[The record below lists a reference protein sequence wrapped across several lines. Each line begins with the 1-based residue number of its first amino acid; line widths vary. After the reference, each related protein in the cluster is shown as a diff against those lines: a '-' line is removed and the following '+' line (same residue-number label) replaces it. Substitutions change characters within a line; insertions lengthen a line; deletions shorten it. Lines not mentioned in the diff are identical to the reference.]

1 MNKIAIDIVLIP
13 DDETLNLCKEI
24 NKNLT
29 DEIDF
34 NNTWK
39 TPHISLLMWVM
50 NESDLEKISQI
61 VSEIGKSNLPLQF
74 DSVIENY
81 FSEPRQM
88 NVPFMKIDHN
98 KIIEHISCELQQ
110 KVEPLLEYEN
120 VTKDMFFNSNTIRQS
135 SMNWVKWYKDK
146 SVQERWEHI
155 TLGVWESD
163 EYVGN
168 TYFWSSHKI
177 AIYHLSDNCTC
188 EHKLSE
194 HSI

>member
-13 DDETLNLCKEI
+13 DDETINLCKEI

-50 NESDLEKISQI
+50 NKEDLKEISQI
-61 VSEIGKSNLPLQF
+61 VSEIGKNNLPVKF
-74 DSVIENY
+74 EWIIENH
-81 FSEPRQM
+81 FSKSRQM
-88 NVPFMKIDHN
+88 NVPFMKILQN
-98 KIIEHISCELQQ
+98 KVIENISFELKQ
-110 KVEPLLEYEN
+110 KVEPLLEYQD
-120 VTKDMFFNSNTIRQS
+120 VTKDMFFNSDTIRQS

-155 TLGVWESD
+155 TLGVWESKKHLGD
-163 EYVGN
+163 THYWFSN
-168 TYFWSSHKI
+168 RI

-188 EHKLSE
+188 EKKLFE
-194 HSI
+194 CII